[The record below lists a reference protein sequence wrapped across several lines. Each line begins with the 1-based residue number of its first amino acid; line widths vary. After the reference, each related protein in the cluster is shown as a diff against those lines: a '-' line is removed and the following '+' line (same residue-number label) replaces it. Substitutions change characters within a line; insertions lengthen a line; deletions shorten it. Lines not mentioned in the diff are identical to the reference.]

1 MSGVILRQ
9 QFPKFRMENNDEEN
23 IVLND
28 DFHLPNLIN
37 PVYDSD
43 CDNEIINEPSDDIFE
58 LEEPELYDS
67 DTE

>member
-1 MSGVILRQ
+1 MSGVILRREA
-9 QFPKFRMENNDEEN
+9 PKFRMQSNDEEN
-23 IVLND
+23 LVLND
-28 DFHLPNLIN
+28 DFYVPSLIN

-43 CDNEIINEPSDDIFE
+43 QDNEIVKEPSDDIFE